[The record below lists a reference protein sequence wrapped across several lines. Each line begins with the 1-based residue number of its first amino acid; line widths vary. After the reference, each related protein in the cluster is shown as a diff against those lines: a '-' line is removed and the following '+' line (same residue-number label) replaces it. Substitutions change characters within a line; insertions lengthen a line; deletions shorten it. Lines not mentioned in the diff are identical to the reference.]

1 MKSFA
6 SLPAGSEKLVLD
18 GSSSPASTVPAS
30 PSQLPPDPVDA
41 SADPP
46 DALTPTEI
54 EVQKYNVQD
63 NKKEC

>member
-6 SLPAGSEKLVLD
+6 SLSAGSEKLVLD

-30 PSQLPPDPVDA
+30 PSQLPPDPADA
-41 SADPP
+41 LADPP

-54 EVQKYNVQD
+54 EVQK
-63 NKKEC
+63 